1 VQCSKNVSKIH
12 KLGVWILFRSFYR
25 YTIEWFEGLEK
36 LNKSLG
42 EARLFFPNTWYA
54 RKTRVAFIIEKM
66 ARYIISKDGIP
77 TNLEKI
83 EAIGRLPFSKKKK
96 EKGYFESYWLLSKI
110 CFQI

>member
-1 VQCSKNVSKIH
+1 
-12 KLGVWILFRSFYR
+12 
-25 YTIEWFEGLEK
+25 
-36 LNKSLG
+36 
-42 EARLFFPNTWYA
+42 
-54 RKTRVAFIIEKM
+54 M